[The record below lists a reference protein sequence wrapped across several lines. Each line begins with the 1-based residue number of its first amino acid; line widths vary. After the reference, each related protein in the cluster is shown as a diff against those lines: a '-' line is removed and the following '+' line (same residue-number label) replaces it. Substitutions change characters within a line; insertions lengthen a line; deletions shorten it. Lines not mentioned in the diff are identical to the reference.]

1 MENLNARLLSLLF
14 ALMLGGFPSLV
25 AQEEP
30 VYEEENYD
38 EYSEDE
44 YYDNTYSEEEYY
56 DDAAGLSEDFVRKS
70 EFHIPSSPAFFLM
83 GVTPEIVGRPGTVQD
98 FKVDWRLK
106 NYNIAPDLAIEGQP
120 LWVLLYDRKGLD
132 EYRKATPF
140 MKTLSTM
147 SLSFGTSK
155 IDGINHFSYGMK
167 INLARERDPVSDPE
181 LLRDMAREMAGMEEP
196 LRAKLKVLR
205 EELDS
210 TVNREERILIREQ
223 LFNTR
228 SEIRQINRVQKE
240 RLIDLQQEYM
250 RENWNSSSLDFAIG
264 RVHTYN
270 NAFDTLNIQAAG
282 WGAWLSGAKGFGR
295 RSMVSGIARFKQVGE
310 NTDLMLGLSYH
321 FGGARFSFFTE
332 LIYESLENNSING
345 FSEDELF
352 ASNFSEDI
360 GNGWIKFAPGLE
372 AISQVTL
379 TYGGNFRLS
388 NGILLNFALRTRLD
402 QNLKF
407 KKLLPVA
414 NVTCLMR

>member
-1 MENLNARLLSLLF
+1 MEILKSFSLLSFFILTIV
-14 ALMLGGFPSLV
+14 GTSV

-44 YYDNTYSEEEYY
+44 YYDNTYEEEDYY
-56 DDAAGLSEDFVRKS
+56 DDAADLSEEFVRNS
-70 EFHIPSSPAFFLM
+70 EFHIPSSPSFFLM
-83 GVTPEIVGRPGTVQD
+83 GVTPELVGRPGTVQD

-106 NYNIAPDLAIEGQP
+106 NYNIAPDLSIEGQP
-120 LWVLLYDRKGLD
+120 LWMLIYDRKGLD

-140 MKTLSTM
+140 MKTLSTL
-147 SLSFGTSK
+147 SLSFGNAK

-181 LLRDMAREMAGMEEP
+181 LLRDMAREMAEMEEP
-196 LRAKLKVLR
+196 LRAKLRTLR

-210 TVNREERILIREQ
+210 TFNKEERILIREQ

-228 SEIRQINRVQKE
+228 SEIRQVNRVQKQ

-250 RENWNSSSLDFAIG
+250 QENWNSSSLDFAIG

-270 NAFDTLNIQAAG
+270 NALDTLNVQSAG
-282 WGAWLSGAKGFGR
+282 FGAWLSGAKGFGR
-295 RSMVSGIARFKQVGE
+295 RSLVSGIARFKRIGV
-310 NTDLMLGLSYH
+310 NNDLMLGISYH
-321 FGGARFSFFTE
+321 FGGARFSFFGE
-332 LIYESLENNSING
+332 LVYESLKNLSENG

-360 GNGWIKFAPGLE
+360 GGGWVKFAEGIE
-372 AISQVTL
+372 SVSQVSL